1 MAKALVFPRLAR
13 NFIKNG
19 YYPTD
24 DETIARTLSAL
35 LPTDDGQMRILD
47 PCAGEGV
54 ALAECKHHLGKDRAV
69 AHGIEYDAERAW
81 HAKTVLDHCIH
92 GDFNGCAV
100 SYGSFGLLWLNPPY
114 GDMLKDHEGNGAN
127 GLFKES
133 RPRLEK
139 HFYQRTH
146 GLLQVGGVM
155 ALIVPSTSFDKQL
168 SGWIATHFREVKVF
182 RAATDQFKQVVL
194 FGIKQKSTGHVDAA
208 LRQRLLGVGVGDVV
222 PDELPEEWT
231 DTPYVVPAMQ
241 EQRRQF
247 KFVSANLDGA
257 QLQQELANHQNALQQ
272 QFIGLFRQAAAQSNR
287 RPLRQMTEWH
297 TALALAAG
305 QVGGVVRS
313 DDGRV
318 YLIKGSTH
326 KEKRTETR
334 FHENLDGSRTEERI
348 DTDVFVPVIRALDF
362 TPDSR
367 TYGDVLIIR

>member
-1 MAKALVFPRLAR
+1 MAKALMFPRLAR

-19 YYPTD
+19 YFPTD
-24 DETIARTLSAL
+24 DATIARTLSAL

-54 ALAECKHHLGKDRAV
+54 ALAECKHHLGKDRVV
-69 AHGIEYDAERAW
+69 AYGIEYDAERAW

-114 GDMLKDHEGNGAN
+114 GDMLKDHEGHGAN

-139 HFYQRTH
+139 HFYQRSH

-155 ALIVPSTSFDKQL
+155 VLIVPSTSLDKQL

-182 RAATDQFKQVVL
+182 RAVTDQFKQVVL
-194 FGIKQKSTGHVDAA
+194 FGIKQKSTGNVDTA
-208 LRQRLLGVGVGDVV
+208 LRQHLLGIGVGDVV

-257 QLQQELANHQNALQQ
+257 QLQQELANHQHALQQ
-272 QFIGLFRQAAAQSNR
+272 QFTGLFRQAAAQSNR

-334 FHENLDGSRTEERI
+334 FHENLDGSQTEERI

-362 TPDSR
+362 TPASR

>member
-1 MAKALVFPRLAR
+1 MAKTLVFPRLAR

-24 DETIARTLSAL
+24 DATIARTLSAL
-35 LPTDDGQMRILD
+35 LPTDEGQMRILD

-54 ALAECKHHLGKDRAV
+54 ALAECKHHLGKEGAV
-69 AHGIEYDAERAW
+69 AYGIEYDAERAW

-127 GLFKES
+127 GLFKDS

-155 ALIVPSTSFDKQL
+155 VLIVPSTSFDKQL

-194 FGIKQKSTGHVDAA
+194 FGIKQKSTGHVDTA
-208 LRQRLLGVGVGDVV
+208 LRQRLLAIGVGDIVA
-222 PDELPEEWT
+222 DELPEEWT

-257 QLQQELANHQNALQQ
+257 QLQQELANHQHTLQQ
-272 QFIGLFRQAAAQSNR
+272 QFTGLFRQAAAQSNR

-313 DDGRV
+313 DDGRI

-367 TYGDVLIIR
+367 TYGDVLVIR